1 MVVNVLGTDYNVVS
15 EERHEN
21 HLLKANNGYCD
32 PTAKEIIVV
41 KEFDSDDVEVLKPEE
56 VKKQI
61 LRHELTHAFLFES
74 GLHLECWAD
83 NEEIVDWISLQFPK
97 MALVFADLELLPLVS
112 EDLSLRQQ
120 AKIEEYAEKLRVEKE
135 QNLHLIQDIKR
146 LEDEVHDKRWKV
158 EKLTAEIEKLQAEN
172 KRLCDKYVPKR
183 KPSKPKGDKR

>member
-1 MVVNVLGTDYNVVS
+1 MVVNVLGTDYNVVA

-21 HLLKANNGYCD
+21 PLLKANNGYCD

-41 KEFDSDDVEVLKPEE
+41 KDFDPDDVEVLKPEE

-74 GLHLECWAD
+74 GLHIECWAD

-97 MALVFADLELLPLVS
+97 MALVFADLKLVPLVS

-120 AKIEEYAEKLRVEKE
+120 AKIEEYAEKLRIEKE
-135 QNLHLIQDIKR
+135 QNLHLVQDIKR
-146 LEDEVHDKRWKV
+146 LEDEKK
-158 EKLTAEIEKLQAEN
+158 KLMAEIEKLQAEN
-172 KRLCDKYVPKR
+172 KQLRDKYLPKKK
-183 KPSKPKGDKR
+183 KPNKPKGDK